1 VRSDIPSLAEVLTR
15 IERLQSSGID
25 EARLRGNPWDQDAVV
40 RNLEVIGE
48 ASKRLSK
55 ATQALAPEV
64 PWSRIAGF
72 RDVAVHGYDRI
83 DIGRVWSILHID
95 LPALEASI
103 RRLLLKIEPT
113 P

>member
-1 VRSDIPSLAEVLTR
+1 VRSDIPSLAEMLTR

-55 ATQALAPEV
+55 AARELAPEV

-72 RDVAVHGYDRI
+72 RDVAIHAYDRV
-83 DIGRVWSILHID
+83 DVGRVWTILQSE
-95 LPALEASI
+95 LPTLKASI
-103 RRLLLKIEPT
+103 RRMLVKLEPT
-113 P
+113 G